1 MKSPI
6 DKIAR
11 EYQYHQNFQ
20 FAFDCADPNNMYIET
35 LVSYDWNID
44 LLVHFGVFCS
54 LMVSLWSEEWEGLG
68 AIPLEIFSFGLLSS
82 PEFTISPILS
92 KKNCFHGSWR
102 FLIGLRLDLRSPLT
116 AVLRSKIFPIWSAKV
131 IYKDDSFS
139 FDSELPAFQLILIE
153 FFPLFCWI
161 FLFSW
166 K

>member
-35 LVSYDWNID
+35 LVSYDWSND

-139 FDSELPAFQLILIE
+139 FDSELPAFQLIPI
-153 FFPLFCWI
+153 
-161 FLFSW
+161 
-166 K
+166 